1 MHTPTRSFLAHF
13 AHCIAQHSWA
23 LSRYRQT
30 RETFWLTTV
39 KCYASAAQT
48 WLLHYRHSLRCK

>member
-30 RETFWLTTV
+30 RETFWLITV

-48 WLLHYRHSLRCK
+48 WLIHYRHSLR